1 MRGPPTPAA
10 ERPLQGFAAG
20 GGSPRQESAIA
31 DSCLAERSS
40 DELRSLRADR
50 ARHGVDPGIGLA
62 LARAL
67 AAAGAR
73 VTINGRTAEAT
84 EAVAAGIDGA
94 IAAPFDVG
102 DEAGVVEAVKKLGRV
117 DILVN
122 NAGVT
127 IRRPLL
133 ELDLDEWRQLL
144 EVNLTGAFVVARAVA
159 PGMIER
165 GRGKIVNV
173 CSVMSELARPTTGAY
188 AATKGAL
195 KMLTRSMCA
204 EWARFGIQANAIAPG
219 YLRTDLNEALQS
231 DPEFDA
237 WLRAR
242 VPAGRWGDPAELGG
256 AVVFLASPASDFVN
270 GQLLFVDGGLSAV
283 V

>member
-1 MRGPPTPAA
+1 MTGAPFDLSGRTA
-10 ERPLQGFAAG
+10 LVT
-20 GGSPRQESAIA
+20 GSTR
-31 DSCLAERSS
+31 
-40 DELRSLRADR
+40 
-50 ARHGVDPGIGLA
+50 GIGLA

-73 VTINGRTAEAT
+73 VAVNGRTVEAV
-84 EAVAAGIDGA
+84 EAVAAGIEGA
-94 IAAPFDVG
+94 VAVPFDVT
-102 DEAGVVEAVKKLGRV
+102 DEPAVAGAVAALGPI

-122 NAGVT
+122 NTGMT
-127 IRRPLL
+127 LRRPLTELAL
-133 ELDLDEWRQLL
+133 EEWRHLL
-144 EVNLTGAFVVARAVA
+144 DVNLTSAFLVSRAVA

-173 CSVMSELARPTTGAY
+173 CSLMSELARPTTGGY

-204 EWARFGIQANAIAPG
+204 EWAQHGIQANGIAPG
-219 YLRTDLNEALQS
+219 YFRTDLTEPLQANA
-231 DPEFDA
+231 EFDV

-242 VPAGRWGDPAELGG
+242 VPAGRWGEPDELGG

-270 GQLLFVDGGLSAV
+270 GQIVVVDGGLSAV

>member
-1 MRGPPTPAA
+1 MSFDLSGQTA
-10 ERPLQGFAAG
+10 LVT
-20 GGSPRQESAIA
+20 GSTR
-31 DSCLAERSS
+31 
-40 DELRSLRADR
+40 
-50 ARHGVDPGIGLA
+50 GIGLA

-73 VTINGRTAEAT
+73 VAINGRTAEA
-84 EAVAAGIDGA
+84 
-94 IAAPFDVG
+94 
-102 DEAGVVEAVKKLGRV
+102 VEAVVAGIEHSVAASFDVTDEAAVTRAIATLGQV

-122 NAGVT
+122 NTGIAS
-127 IRRPLL
+127 RRPLVDL
-133 ELDLDEWRQLL
+133 ELDEWRHVLD
-144 EVNLTGAFVVARAVA
+144 VNLTSAFLVARAVA

-195 KMLTRSMCA
+195 RMLTRSMCA
-204 EWARFGIQANAIAPG
+204 EWAGHGIQANGISPG
-219 YLRTDLNEALQS
+219 YFRTDLNEELQG
-231 DPEFDA
+231 DAGFDA

-242 VPAGRWGDPAELGG
+242 VPAARWGKPVELGG

-270 GQLLFVDGGLSAV
+270 GQLLVVDGGLSAV

>member
-1 MRGPPTPAA
+1 MSFDLSGQTA
-10 ERPLQGFAAG
+10 LVT
-20 GGSPRQESAIA
+20 GSTR
-31 DSCLAERSS
+31 
-40 DELRSLRADR
+40 
-50 ARHGVDPGIGLA
+50 GIGLA
-62 LARAL
+62 FARAL

-73 VTINGRTAEAT
+73 VMINGRTAETVA
-84 EAVAAGIDGA
+84 AVAAGIGSA
-94 IAAPFDVG
+94 VEAPFDVT
-102 DEAGVVEAVKKLGRV
+102 DEAAVVEAVGKLGRIDV
-117 DILVN
+117 LVN
-122 NAGVT
+122 NVGMT

-133 ELDLDEWRQLL
+133 ELDPDEWRQLL
-144 EVNLTGAFVVARAVA
+144 EVNLTSAFVVARAVA

-173 CSVMSELARPTTGAY
+173 CSVLSELARPTTGAY
-188 AATKGAL
+188 ATTKGAL

-219 YLRTDLNEALQS
+219 YIRTDLNEALQS
-231 DPEFDA
+231 DAEFDA

-256 AVVFLASPASDFVN
+256 AIVFLASPASDFVN
-270 GQLLFVDGGLSAV
+270 GQLLIVDGGLSAV